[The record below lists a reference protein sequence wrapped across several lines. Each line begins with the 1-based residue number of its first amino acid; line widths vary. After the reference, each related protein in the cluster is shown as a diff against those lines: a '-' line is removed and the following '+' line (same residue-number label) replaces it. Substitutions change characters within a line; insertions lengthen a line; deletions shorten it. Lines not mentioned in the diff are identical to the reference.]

1 MIIEN
6 NILKIVLII
15 AVFIIYHQYRTSSY
29 PKILNQDKSD
39 EVIRNYIK
47 NFEKKLYKLKEE
59 ENKNNNKIIKQIK
72 IMEENE
78 NEKDNKIIQK
88 LKNIEDNENIKDNEI
103 LQQIKNLQ
111 NEDIFIKRKLDQ
123 PKVVY
128 KKFNTNKPPLRKIRI
143 NYPTRGYPDP
153 YQQVGILGKKDGTL
167 LNLYGRQKWQGSN
180 LWEYYA
186 IGKDKNTLKTKI
198 PVKVRGDKELEDDIV
213 VNIPFLNKGK
223 YKVKLYDLDSPRY
236 IPYIF

>member
-1 MIIEN
+1 MVIEN
-6 NILKIVLII
+6 NVLKIVLII
-15 AVFIIYHQYRTSSY
+15 AVFIIYHQYRTSSI
-29 PKILNQDKSD
+29 PKMLSQDKSD
-39 EVIRNYIK
+39 QVVQNYIQSL
-47 NFEKKLYKLKEE
+47 EKKLNQFKEE
-59 ENKNNNKIIKQIK
+59 EDKNNNQILQQIK

-78 NEKDNKIIQK
+78 NEKDNKILQQIKNLQK
-88 LKNIEDNENIKDNEI
+88 NENIKDNKI

-111 NEDIFIKRKLDQ
+111 NEDIFLKRKIDQ
-123 PKVVY
+123 PKVIY
-128 KKFNTNKPPLRKIRI
+128 KKFNNNNPPLRKLRI

-167 LNLYGRQKWQGSN
+167 LNLYGRQKWPGSN

-198 PVKVRGDKELEDDIV
+198 PVKVRGDKELEDDV
-213 VNIPFLNKGK
+213 VINIPFLNKGK

-236 IPYIF
+236 IPYVF